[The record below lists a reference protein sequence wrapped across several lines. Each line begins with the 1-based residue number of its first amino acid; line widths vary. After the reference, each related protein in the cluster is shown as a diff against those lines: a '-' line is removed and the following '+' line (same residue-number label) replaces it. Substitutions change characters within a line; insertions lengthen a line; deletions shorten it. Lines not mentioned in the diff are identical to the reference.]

1 MAKRST
7 AITVSQL
14 LDDPA
19 GVVRRVRGSNRP
31 VRLTQRGRTQ
41 AILLSVDA
49 YERNE
54 REREMLRALAQGER
68 EIASGRG
75 FSLDRVL
82 ADADKV
88 LTRRRG

>member
-7 AITVSQL
+7 AITVSQ
-14 LDDPA
+14 
-19 GVVRRVRGSNRP
+19 
-31 VRLTQRGRTQ
+31 
-41 AILLSVDA
+41 ILSSVC
-49 YERNE
+49 ERNE
-54 REREMLRALAQGER
+54 RERMLLRALARGER
-68 EIASGRG
+68 EIALGRG